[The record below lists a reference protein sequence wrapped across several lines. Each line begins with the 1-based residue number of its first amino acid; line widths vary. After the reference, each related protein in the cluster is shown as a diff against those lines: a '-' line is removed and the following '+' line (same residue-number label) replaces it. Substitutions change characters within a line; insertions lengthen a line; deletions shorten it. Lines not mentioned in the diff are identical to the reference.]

1 MKITIVIIGII
12 VLSDQSEC
20 KESSSLVRY
29 RSRMANASS
38 EDSTLSPAPSISPTP
53 SPTNHTLPTFTPTPT
68 PAPSVS
74 TIPTM
79 SPSSNNHSVVPSEPP
94 TPSPS
99 ESPIPTTTPTSNHS
113 VVPTQL
119 PTPSPSESPLPT
131 VSPSSNHSVVP
142 TELPTHLPSSAP
154 SRSSSRKK
162 TATGKIIAKSIGWL
176 IVVALSVLLFGAVMS
191 NRYQLYYALRGVW
204 FTILQMDCTRWIM
217 SKLNF
222 RGTRHRSG
230 ADGYLNDIVFDENND
245 LTEGL
250 LMGDT

>member
-1 MKITIVIIGII
+1 MKINILVVISII
-12 VLSDQSEC
+12 ILSDQSEC
-20 KESSSLVRY
+20 KESSPLMGD

-38 EDSTLSPAPSISPTP
+38 EDLTLSPAPSISPT
-53 SPTNHTLPTFTPTPT
+53 STPTNHTLPTFTPTPT

-99 ESPIPTTTPTSNHS
+99 ESPIPTTSPSSNHS
-113 VVPTQL
+113 VV

-131 VSPSSNHSVVP
+131 VSPSSNNSVVP
-142 TELPTHLPSSAP
+142 TELPTHLPSLAP

-162 TATGKIIAKSIGWL
+162 TTTGKIIAKSIGWL
-176 IVVALSVLLFGAVMS
+176 IVVAFSVLLFGAVMS

-222 RGTRHRSG
+222 RGRRHRSG
-230 ADGYLNDIVFDENND
+230 ADGYLNDIVFDENNE